1 MNAERHSLAEAFK
14 PTSSETSARGSSL
27 QGLLKPK
34 DGNKKR
40 SLVPTAATP
49 SEEAPLDTRSQ
60 PAKRPNISNKPG
72 AKKPA
77 SQTVAGPARNVAV
90 YLPPAT
96 LDAVKAKAREE
107 QTTYSDLLVDAF
119 DAVDP
124 EDIARAFNV
133 DAEAATASVMPRRV
147 RRPRG
152 TAGIQIQLRLDEHQ
166 VEWLDVQVTRYQAS
180 SRSALVSTVLQLHTA

>member
-14 PTSSETSARGSSL
+14 PTSSETSVRGSSL

-40 SLVPTAATP
+40 SLAPIAAAP
-49 SEEAPLDTRSQ
+49 SEEVPLDTRSQ
-60 PAKRPNISNKPG
+60 PVKRPSISNQPG
-72 AKKPA
+72 AKKSA
-77 SQTVAGPARNVAV
+77 SKTVAGPARNVAV

-124 EDIARAFNV
+124 EDIARTFNV
-133 DAEAATASVMPRRV
+133 DAEAAPASVMPRRV

-166 VEWLDVQVTRYQAS
+166 VEWLDAQVSRYQAS